1 MGQLI
6 GHIRDSATGEA
17 VAAQVHVRLAGGRFV
32 HPEDAILKEGPG
44 HPFFYADGE
53 FRINVGR
60 GKVQLLV
67 ERGTEFIP
75 LNRTVECTEH
85 GITEADLEL
94 KRWTNLP
101 DKGWFPGNTHLHY
114 RETETRPDER
124 LSLDPRVY
132 NLRLT
137 VISIAQRRELRYA
150 SNKYPIG
157 LMNDYTSAHH
167 LVDCGEEN
175 RHNVQPS
182 GIGYGHIMLLRLRNQ
197 VDPVSR
203 GMLVND
209 FDPDYPPL
217 CYACDDAHRQGGIVI
232 WCHNGRGMEAPVAA
246 VLGKLDAFNLFDPC
260 WMDPEYD
267 IWYAL
272 LNCGIPLPASTGSD
286 WFLSSNNRVYVQTGS
301 EFTYDG
307 WLSGLRDGRSFI
319 TNGPALTMVVNGHD
333 PGAQLELKADSR
345 AQVSVSWHSHY
356 PLTRIDIIQD
366 GEIAAFEVHPEGT
379 LSGKYEADLP
389 IAANSWIAARCGSD
403 ARDSFFHAIYAHTSP
418 VYIRTGKSSSAQRQ
432 AAGLFVGGLDESL
445 GWIRKK
451 GRFTKDE
458 QREEMEHLFQSARS
472 LYKDLSNGKEIT
484 TLRANRDPVLSPEAA
499 DSDVGPQGTAGAPG
513 DKLTFTKECL

>member
-6 GHIRDSATGEA
+6 GHIRDSETGEA
-17 VAAQVHVRLAGGRFV
+17 VAAQVHVRLASGSFV
-32 HPEDAILKEGPG
+32 HPQGALLKEGPG
-44 HPFFYADGE
+44 QPFFYADGE

-60 GKVQLLV
+60 GMVQLLV

-75 LNRTVECTEH
+75 LETTVECTEH
-85 GITEADLEL
+85 GSTEADLEL
-94 KRWTNLP
+94 KRWANLP
-101 DKGWFPGNTHLHY
+101 DSGWFPGNTHLHY

-124 LSLDPRVY
+124 LRLDPRVY

-137 VISIAQRRELRYA
+137 VISILQRRDLRYA
-150 SNKYPIG
+150 SNRYPIG
-157 LMNDYTSAHH
+157 LLNEYTTAHH

-175 RHNVQPS
+175 RHNAQARET
-182 GIGYGHIMLLRLRNQ
+182 GYGHIMLLRLRNQ

-203 GMLVND
+203 GKLVGD

-232 WCHNGRGMEAPVAA
+232 WCHNGKGMEAPVAA
-246 VLGKLDAFNLFDPC
+246 VLGKLDAFNLFDPW

-272 LNCGIPLPASTGSD
+272 LNCGIALPASTGSD

-307 WLSGLRDGRSFI
+307 WLAGLQSGRSFI
-319 TNGPALTMVVNGHD
+319 TNGPALRLLVNGCE
-333 PGAQLELKADSR
+333 PGASLELKSDSR
-345 AQVSVSWHSHY
+345 AEVTVSWHSHY

-366 GEIAAFEVHPEGT
+366 GTVAASREYPAGT
-379 LSGKYEADLP
+379 LSGELKADLP
-389 IAANSWIAARCGSD
+389 INANSWIAARCGSD

-418 VYIRTGKSSSAQRQ
+418 VYIRTGTTSSAQRQ
-432 AAGLFVGGLDESL
+432 AAGFFLGRLDESL
-445 GWIRKK
+445 DWIGSK

-458 QREEMEHLFQSARS
+458 QREEMEHLFQQARS
-472 LYKDLSNGKEIT
+472 LYEDLSEGKEV
-484 TLRANRDPVLSPEAA
+484 NAA
-499 DSDVGPQGTAGAPG
+499 R
-513 DKLTFTKECL
+513 